1 MITIGLLTNTLSS
14 GNLGVVA
21 LGISNLLLIE
31 RACNK
36 DGIKHRYV
44 LFGGKKQVDRQL
56 TIMRQVPEL
65 QDVELL
71 IENALDYKHLA
82 KTGKVFKSNIQ
93 RCDVV
98 FDTSGGDSFSDIY
111 GNNRIFHQMLPKKM
125 AIKAGV
131 PLILTPQTIGPFKS
145 TVWKRLAKQ
154 ILRRSELVFA
164 RDNIS
169 YKVLCD
175 LVDERRIFEVTDMA
189 MVLPVNRKALLDGT
203 HEKFRVGLNV
213 SGLLYHGGYTGN
225 NQFQTTV
232 DYQKLVHEM
241 IEYFLSQRCEVHL
254 IPHVIA
260 NGIESDNKVC
270 EELIKEYGSVHYSG
284 EFSDPMT
291 AKGYISQM
299 DLFLGSRMHSTIAA
313 ISTGVP
319 VIPLSYSRKFEGLF
333 SSIGYDY
340 CVNLAQKDNK
350 DVLTILKYDYE
361 HISEIKT
368 ATEAA
373 KEQIDKKTEKYLD
386 KITELLKGIDDAR
399 SEP

>member
-36 DGIKHRYV
+36 NGIIHRYV
-44 LFGGKKQVDRQL
+44 LFGGKKQAERQL
-56 TIMRQVPEL
+56 SVLRLVPEL

-71 IENALDYKHLA
+71 IENALDYKHIV
-82 KTGKVFKSNIQ
+82 KSGKVFISNIK

-111 GNNRIFHQMLPKKM
+111 GNNRIFHQMLPKKLV
-125 AIKAGV
+125 IKAGV
-131 PLILTPQTIGPFKS
+131 PLVLTPQTIGPFKS
-145 TVWKRLAKQ
+145 IVWKQLAKQ
-154 ILRRSELVFA
+154 ILRRSELAFT
-164 RDNIS
+164 RDSIS
-169 YKVLCD
+169 YKVSSD
-175 LVDERRIFEVTDMA
+175 LVDERQIYEVTDMA
-189 MVLPVNRKALLDGT
+189 MVLPVNREVSLDSA
-203 HEKFRVGLNV
+203 HKRFRVGLNV
-213 SGLLYHGGYTGN
+213 SGLLYNGGYTGN
-225 NQFQTTV
+225 NQFQTIV
-232 DYQKLVHEM
+232 DYQKLIHEM
-241 IEYFLSQRCEVHL
+241 IEYFINQQCEVHL

-270 EELIKEYGSVHYSG
+270 EKLIKEYGFLRYSG

-340 CVNLAQKDNK
+340 CVNLAQKDNN

-361 HISEIKT
+361 HISEIRA
-368 ATEAA
+368 ATEAT
-373 KEQIDKKTEKYLD
+373 KEQIGKKTEKYLD
-386 KITELLKGIDDAR
+386 KISELLKGIDDAK
-399 SEP
+399 S